1 MGQEELFDGLPE
13 QCSPAGGGALGAA
26 RLREPARDQIEL
38 RAMDIDSLIGAD
50 DPVRVIWG
58 YASRLDLSALENA
71 IKSREGVAGHPAIAP
86 RLLLALWLYA
96 TIRGVGS
103 ARALAKLC
111 ERDDGFRWLCGGVSV
126 NYHTLADFRVSQSVL
141 LDALLIEH
149 TASLAAAGVIDFDVL
164 GQDGIR
170 VRASA
175 GAGSFRRRPTLVKA
189 VEKARRLVEQLK
201 REGDDDPDASN
212 KRIAAARE
220 RAAAERLARIEDALA
235 KHAEL
240 AAERARRKKRNAK
253 QTRKQK
259 PPRASTTDADAR
271 VMKMPDGG
279 FRPAYNFQIAS
290 AVEQQIVVGV
300 AVETSGSDHGQLQPM
315 IEQIKAR
322 TGQTP
327 RRYLVDGGFLKNS
340 AIEWAAAPANGA
352 IEVYCPAMATRHG
365 TKPYAPRRK
374 DGPGVAAWR
383 RRMKS
388 CIGKALYK
396 RRAILECIN
405 ARGRA
410 WILRQLT
417 VRGRAKA
424 RAVLLWFALANNI
437 LQGHR
442 LTTA

>member
-1 MGQEELFDGLPE
+1 MGQEELFEGLPE

-38 RAMDIDSLIGAD
+38 RAMDLDSLIGAD

-189 VEKARRLVEQLK
+189 VEKARRL
-201 REGDDDPDASN
+201 P
-212 KRIAAARE
+212 
-220 RAAAERLARIEDALA
+220 
-235 KHAEL
+235 
-240 AAERARRKKRNAK
+240 
-253 QTRKQK
+253 T
-259 PPRASTTDADAR
+259 
-271 VMKMPDGG
+271 
-279 FRPAYNFQIAS
+279 PA
-290 AVEQQIVVGV
+290 
-300 AVETSGSDHGQLQPM
+300 TSGS
-315 IEQIKAR
+315 
-322 TGQTP
+322 
-327 RRYLVDGGFLKNS
+327 RRR
-340 AIEWAAAPANGA
+340 ANGRRRSGWRGSRTRSPSTPSSRPNGRGA
-352 IEVYCPAMATRHG
+352 RSATPNRPASRSRR
-365 TKPYAPRRK
+365 APR
-374 DGPGVAAWR
+374 PPTPT
-383 RRMKS
+383 
-388 CIGKALYK
+388 
-396 RRAILECIN
+396 RAS
-405 ARGRA
+405 
-410 WILRQLT
+410 
-417 VRGRAKA
+417 
-424 RAVLLWFALANNI
+424 
-437 LQGHR
+437 
-442 LTTA
+442 